1 MDNDDNHH
9 RPPVLLQSDDHDLDS
24 RRSSQHLLTALA
36 LHANEE
42 SGHVHSQT
50 CQDSCPVQD
59 IYTELSYSRFSKGA
73 RTNLFGLVVVKELS
87 KSMPPLASRPP
98 SPQFRGSPVPK
109 PTENIE
115 PSQDTAKEGDPP
127 ILTSEQREASAD
139 HSGETEPTPEATG
152 ALPAQE
158 SAASL
163 ARTKTS
169 IFTASG
175 SLAFRHLPARYVLVA
190 AGSIVK
196 CFLGLE
202 ESFEFTVCGP
212 ANQEIVSMDAFE
224 RVDDRG
230 CQLVVTVAIAKAEE
244 PAQFEIRCYGANTF
258 GKSIKEL
265 VLGLPN
271 SIDIQTIPVSWA
283 PTKITHSPLDDDPFE
298 MAILVGGSD
307 SCVHFYLQDES
318 SGVYSEKPIESY
330 FSVLSSFPYCEYCV
344 LSLTIKDYPTYRV
357 VAAGTQN
364 GTLNVGVIPR
374 DPVTLKLDRAN
385 AKSHTIVLFAPITTL
400 TIFTSRVQTHN
411 SSPTQDLP
419 SPEGI
424 HLLVTCAI
432 EQVWVY
438 SDIDTHG
445 LLKRTDLAE
454 CSYHDSILAAHVMDA
469 DWDGQNELLIGTYGR
484 QLMVFKGLPSGQLPY
499 SNAEYAS
506 SHASHLNQ
514 QLLHHQHNHQHE
526 TRDHIEHRRYY
537 GMTWNRRFASPVYG
551 ISSADLNNDGLEELI
566 ITTLNGV
573 SFFVPDPITAK
584 RRLSQAIER
593 MKEIEEMKLTLERLR
608 ASNQELFDQQRI
620 REEQEL
626 QRLQEE
632 QERQRVQEEEERKRL
647 IEEALQRQQ
656 QLEEEKER
664 ERRALEQKMQEI
676 EREREEERKR
686 EMEQEEARVEA
697 EVQEQHQLELVEDTQ
712 ASEKVGGQE
721 DAEGKGVE
729 QDDADEPEEGQH
741 DQAQSEQ
748 DLETEQ
754 PNSDSEPKDDDAEP
768 SQTGV
773 EEPKLVELTME
784 PNSVQEQEAT
794 KNVENVED
802 GGDDKGGE
810 DNEGLLVKDEDK
822 VPDKDAEH
830 PETSAELSAEPSA
843 DIHSPDQDQD
853 HSQDND
859 QVARV
864 LAP

>member
-9 RPPVLLQSDDHDLDS
+9 RPPILLQSDDHDHGS

-36 LHANEE
+36 LHAEE
-42 SGHVHSQT
+42 SGHVHSQA

-87 KSMPPLASRPP
+87 KSTPPLAYRPS
-98 SPQFRGSPVPK
+98 SPQFRASPLPAS
-109 PTENIE
+109 TGNNE
-115 PSQDTAKEGDPP
+115 PPQDATKECDQTK
-127 ILTSEQREASAD
+127 LTSEPAKASAD
-139 HSGETEPTPEATG
+139 HPEPTGPTPESTEAP
-152 ALPAQE
+152 LAQE
-158 SAASL
+158 SVVSP

-169 IFTASG
+169 IFTSSG
-175 SLAFRHLPARYVLVA
+175 ALAFQNLPARYALVA
-190 AGSIVK
+190 AGSMVK

-202 ESFEFTVCGP
+202 ESFEFTVCGSD
-212 ANQEIVSMDAFE
+212 NQEIVSMDAFE

-230 CQLVVTVAIAKAEE
+230 CQLVITVAIAKAEDQ
-244 PAQFEIRCYGANTF
+244 AQFEIRCYGANTF
-258 GKSIKEL
+258 GTSIKDL
-265 VLGLPN
+265 FLGLPC
-271 SIDIQTIPVSWA
+271 SKDVQTIPVSWA
-283 PTKITHSPLDDDPFE
+283 PTKITHAPLDDDPFE

-318 SGVYSEKPIESY
+318 SGVYSEKSIESY

-344 LSLTIKDYPTYRV
+344 LSLTIKDYPTCRV

-364 GTLNVGVIPR
+364 GTLNLGIIPR

-411 SSPTQDLP
+411 APAQDSHP
-419 SPEGI
+419 PEGI

-469 DWDGQNELLIGTYGR
+469 DWDGHNELLIGTYGR
-484 QLMVFKGLPSGQLPY
+484 QLMVFKGLPSGQVPY
-499 SNAEYAS
+499 SNAAYAS
-506 SHASHLNQ
+506 SHASHLHQ
-514 QLLHHQHNHQHE
+514 QHHLHQHHNYSLE
-526 TRDHIEHRRYY
+526 KNDHTEPRGNF

-551 ISSADLNNDGLEELI
+551 ISSADLNDDGLEELI

-584 RRLSQAIER
+584 RRLAQAIER

-608 ASNQELFDQQRI
+608 ASNHELFEQQRM

-632 QERQRVQEEEERKRL
+632 QERQRLQEEERKRL

-664 ERRALEQKMQEI
+664 ERRALEEKMEQV
-676 EREREEERKR
+676 EREQEERQR
-686 EMEQEEARVEA
+686 EFEQEEAEA
-697 EVQEQHQLELVEDTQ
+697 QEQPQLEDGTDTQESEQAGVQEV
-712 ASEKVGGQE
+712 A
-721 DAEGKGVE
+721 AENNIVE
-729 QDDADEPEEGQH
+729 QETSYEQDEGRQ
-741 DQAQSEQ
+741 DQAQPEQ
-748 DLETEQ
+748 NLEAEQ
-754 PNSDSEPKDDDAEP
+754 PTGDSEPNDDDDDDDDVKP
-768 SQTGV
+768 SQEGV
-773 EEPKLVELTME
+773 EESMSVEPPME
-784 PNSVQEQEAT
+784 PNSVQEKEA
-794 KNVENVED
+794 KNNVETLED
-802 GGDDKGGE
+802 GGNIKQEDDDTGST
-810 DNEGLLVKDEDK
+810 VKDEDR
-822 VPDKDAEH
+822 VPNKDEH
-830 PETSAELSAEPSA
+830 PAQSAEPPEPSA
-843 DIHSPDQDQD
+843 DIHCHDQDQD
-853 HSQDND
+853 RSRSQEDD

-864 LAP
+864 FAP